1 VSSTPEPTAPCK
13 TPGWWGCRDET
24 SSEPPITSPPAL
36 PTETPKPTVTSTGCQ
51 SREWF
56 GLICVDP
63 SPTTTSSGK
72 GAATATG
79 EPEHKWE
86 CQERSWLGYCREW
99 VDLGGGEGAEGLVE
113 EL

>member
-1 VSSTPEPTAPCK
+1 
-13 TPGWWGCRDET
+13 
-24 SSEPPITSPPAL
+24 
-36 PTETPKPTVTSTGCQ
+36 
-51 SREWF
+51 
-56 GLICVDP
+56 VDP